1 MAMPRSMSKTS
12 RSIASLSAF
21 AAAAVLHRNQPTA
34 ILSGSGRSNKF
45 CGNPSRSRFKI
56 SNTLRNP
63 QRYRVE
69 SVMFSGA
76 IYHGVTVMLRKT
88 IIALFAV
95 ASIGVLAPGVASA
108 RGGGGGGGGG
118 GGHGGGFG
126 GGGFHGGGFG
136 GGGFHGGG
144 FRGGRGFGLGGI
156 GLGLGLGY
164 GLYGPYGYYGDY
176 GYPYYA
182 YGDSYYDDGGCYVV
196 RRRVH
201 TPYGWRI
208 QPVQVCG

>member
-1 MAMPRSMSKTS
+1 
-12 RSIASLSAF
+12 
-21 AAAAVLHRNQPTA
+21 
-34 ILSGSGRSNKF
+34 
-45 CGNPSRSRFKI
+45 
-56 SNTLRNP
+56 
-63 QRYRVE
+63 
-69 SVMFSGA
+69 
-76 IYHGVTVMLRKT
+76 MLRKT

-95 ASIGVLAPGVASA
+95 ASIGMLAPGVASA
-108 RGGGGGGGGG
+108 RGGGSGGG

-136 GGGFHGGG
+136 LGGF
-144 FRGGRGFGLGGI
+144 
-156 GLGLGLGY
+156 GLGLGY

-208 QPVQVCG
+208 RPVQVCG